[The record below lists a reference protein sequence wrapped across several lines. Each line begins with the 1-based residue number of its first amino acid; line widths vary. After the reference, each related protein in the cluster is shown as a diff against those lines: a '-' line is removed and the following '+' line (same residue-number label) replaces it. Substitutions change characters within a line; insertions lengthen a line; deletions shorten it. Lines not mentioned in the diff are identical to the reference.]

1 MPLKNFLKKISLSGF
16 VRYQTGYDIETPQN
30 IEWILILQR
39 FPTVTHT
46 FPNIAQ
52 Q

>member
-1 MPLKNFLKKISLSGF
+1 MKFFWKKFSLSGI

-30 IEWILILQR
+30 IEWILIWHR